1 VEVGRP
7 GTIKQCSM
15 KPQDEHIIITASIHS
30 HTGAYRAPNV
40 PYVHCEAPSF
50 EPDDSQDGEVFMV
63 LARAR
68 CDTMVM
74 NNAASPPPGILLHVC
89 PFVPPNLCVSLPP
102 PPVGLPELVD
112 RDWALR
118 LVHGRVLAL

>member
-1 VEVGRP
+1 
-7 GTIKQCSM
+7 M

-63 LARAR
+63 GALGALGNRQ
-68 CDTMVM
+68 
-74 NNAASPPPGILLHVC
+74 HVENITSQI
-89 PFVPPNLCVSLPP
+89 PTTGKVVQVVAGSDFSLFLC
-102 PPVGLPELVD
+102 EEE
-112 RDWALR
+112 
-118 LVHGRVLAL
+118 